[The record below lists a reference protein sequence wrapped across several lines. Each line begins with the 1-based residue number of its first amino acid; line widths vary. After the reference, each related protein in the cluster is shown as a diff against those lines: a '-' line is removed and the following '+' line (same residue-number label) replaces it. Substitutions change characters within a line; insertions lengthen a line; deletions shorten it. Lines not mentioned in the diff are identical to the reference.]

1 MYVTNVKVGSEMWR
15 RLLYI
20 YIYIYIDV
28 EEASIYIDVG
38 EACIHTHTYTHT
50 HTHTHTHIVSVA
62 VHVRER
68 RLGHKAVVSPLHDV
82 PSREYMPRVGWHR
95 YIKKIKKYI
104 KPLSHLF
111 TCTLARVYAQSGV
124 PHVYVF
130 FFLVHFLLGV
140 RHISSPCILF
150 LLIFFSLFCRF

>member
-1 MYVTNVKVGSEMWR
+1 
-15 RLLYI
+15 
-20 YIYIYIDV
+20 
-28 EEASIYIDVG
+28 VG

-95 YIKKIKKYI
+95 YIKKNQKIYKAVVS
-104 KPLSHLF
+104 PLYMYPRQSICPEWGATCICLFFSCSFFTWRASHLF
-111 TCTLARVYAQSGV
+111 TMYPL
-124 PHVYVF
+124 PPN
-130 FFLVHFLLGV
+130 FFLPFLSFLAHFFTIYPRQSKYPRWGGTV
-140 RHISSPCILF
+140 
-150 LLIFFSLFCRF
+150 